1 LIAPSFTLLAIVFN
15 QHTRVRVC
23 SSAQSQTVASVG
35 KYSLVIQLAV
45 LHHSTRAFFVTQHPV
60 SLQLNCIPS
69 SPFSSLSS
77 SLPSCFLRHF
87 LRHFL
92 LESSSLRSSLA
103 SSLSTNNTR
112 ILNSHTYL
120 DNMCYH
126 RYTSH
131 QCGHSSR
138 SIGKC
143 KVDILATEVPFCDRY
158 HFVKD
163 QSLEP
168 CGGDYCKEDKETA
181 HWIENGQNLL
191 TASND
196 DLAILKNRLVP
207 LYEKL
212 QALENYRQAFGV
224 LQPIDLERARTI
236 HEEYVGLRETYA
248 QTRNRRQLILDG
260 MKKAR
265 EKQRAVHAEKMHR
278 VQQYVD
284 RQTLRSVQPASPQG
298 MARVNQTSVKGPI
311 KRTNSGIWET
321 GDAYDTPCRPV
332 IRLVSPAKLLQKQSG
347 LSVPTVYSPRA
358 PASPLSY
365 TNHKTTV
372 DPNPSPPKKRRGR
385 PPKAKLDE
393 ITSQP
398 RIISETNND
407 DSLMTDD
414 QHLASKRRT
423 TKRSDKKGL
432 SGQGLTSLAVR
443 RSGRAKQRVSYAESP
458 SSSPERP
465 DTDQLSPGMQ
475 SPVVGQR
482 KTSARL
488 ARITSSRKTS
498 QQDDMYATDE
508 EDRDKDVDDDDEW
521 QVDGGAGEDI
531 MDIVP
536 TPVHKARSNAKRTA
550 TSPLMNAPVSKRQAM
565 PVHRN
570 TINQDSSHYDKQ
582 ASPDVRGQHGVI
594 GNGLGYMQITT
605 TQFVNSGGAN
615 LMPTTPSNNMA
626 NGAPSRQSYHTNP
639 MADGV
644 VLDPKD
650 FQVQSANVLD
660 MSPLRRSDWMNGL
673 NRADMALSLDD
684 LDDPNSYDFDVN
696 AMSKVVAD
704 FDAQQASTVCF
715 EMAM

>member
-1 LIAPSFTLLAIVFN
+1 
-15 QHTRVRVC
+15 
-23 SSAQSQTVASVG
+23 
-35 KYSLVIQLAV
+35 
-45 LHHSTRAFFVTQHPV
+45 
-60 SLQLNCIPS
+60 
-69 SPFSSLSS
+69 
-77 SLPSCFLRHF
+77 
-87 LRHFL
+87 
-92 LESSSLRSSLA
+92 
-103 SSLSTNNTR
+103 
-112 ILNSHTYL
+112 
-120 DNMCYH
+120 MCYH

-284 RQTLRSVQPASPQG
+284 RQTLRSVQPASPQS

>member
-1 LIAPSFTLLAIVFN
+1 
-15 QHTRVRVC
+15 
-23 SSAQSQTVASVG
+23 
-35 KYSLVIQLAV
+35 
-45 LHHSTRAFFVTQHPV
+45 
-60 SLQLNCIPS
+60 
-69 SPFSSLSS
+69 
-77 SLPSCFLRHF
+77 
-87 LRHFL
+87 
-92 LESSSLRSSLA
+92 
-103 SSLSTNNTR
+103 
-112 ILNSHTYL
+112 
-120 DNMCYH
+120 MCYH

-207 LYEKL
+207 LYDKL
-212 QALENYRQAFGV
+212 QALENYRQAFGA
-224 LQPIDLERARTI
+224 LQPTDLERARGM
-236 HEEYVGLRETYA
+236 HEEYVALRETFA

-265 EKQRAVHAEKMHR
+265 EKQQAVHAEKMHR

-284 RQTLRSVQPASPQG
+284 RQTLRSVQPASPQS
-298 MARVNQTSVKGPI
+298 MARVNQTSAKRPI

-321 GDAYDTPCRPV
+321 GDTYDTPCRPV
-332 IRLVSPAKLLQKQSG
+332 IKLVSPVKLLQKQSG
-347 LSVPTVYSPRA
+347 LSVPTVYSPRT
-358 PASPLSY
+358 PASPISY
-365 TNHKTTV
+365 TNHKTTI

-385 PPKAKLDE
+385 PPKAKVDDV
-393 ITSQP
+393 TSQP
-398 RIISETNND
+398 RIVSQTNNQ
-407 DSLMTDD
+407 DSPMADD
-414 QHLASKRRT
+414 QPSASKRRT

-432 SGQGLTSLAVR
+432 SGQGLTSPAVR

-465 DTDQLSPGMQ
+465 DTDQLSPEMQ
-475 SPVVGQR
+475 APVVGQR
-482 KTSARL
+482 KTSTRL
-488 ARITSSRKTS
+488 AKITSSKKTS
-498 QQDDMYATDE
+498 QQDSMYATDE
-508 EDRDKDVDDDDEW
+508 EDRDEDVDDDDEW
-521 QVDGGAGEDI
+521 QVDGGAGV

-536 TPVHKARSNAKRTA
+536 TPVHKARSIAKRTA
-550 TSPLMNAPVSKRQAM
+550 TSPMNAPISKRQAM

-570 TINQDSSHYDKQ
+570 TTNQDSSHYDEQ
-582 ASPDVRGQHGVI
+582 AYLDVRGQHRVI
-594 GNGLGYMQITT
+594 GNGLGYMKITT
-605 TQFVNSGGAN
+605 AQSVNSGGAYF
-615 LMPTTPSNNMA
+615 LPTTPSNNMA

-644 VLDPKD
+644 VLDPRD
-650 FQVQSANVLD
+650 PQTQNVNVLD
-660 MSPLRRSDWMNGL
+660 MSPLRRSDWLNGL

-684 LDDPNSYDFDVN
+684 IDDPNSYDFDVN

-704 FDAQQASTVCF
+704 FDAQQA
-715 EMAM
+715 